1 MSSVE
6 YIDIKI
12 YEGAGRRKISVLI
25 YTIRAGEMDFKVG
38 EPWNTENYC
47 RPQWLADKKNF
58 RILDALEWLKQ

>member
-12 YEGAGRRKISVLI
+12 YEGAGRGKISVLI

-38 EPWNTENYC
+38 EPWKFSNSRRSRMAKTII
-47 RPQWLADKKNF
+47 F
-58 RILDALEWLKQ
+58 